1 MKDSTPPERKV
12 DILVDDHWTTALA
25 ARIRRLAESG
35 DYTAVLDSSA
45 IYEIVRLWEA
55 IRPEE
60 GNLDAIP
67 LNSLTVLAY
76 LHLLRYQLVPQDDM
90 SALQTALSLLH
101 ALAVRAPQQVP
112 YDIRQL
118 LTAGH
123 AESAKDAGR
132 LATDW
137 APVLLRYRPT
147 EPPDAL
153 NVAITAFWGA
163 AAVTDPGTPGHALF
177 QSELAGALFTRFE
190 RNGDFKD
197 LDAAIDAGQRAV
209 NTAPPGDPLL
219 VRYLSNLGGWLSRRF
234 GYAGNAADLD
244 AAIDVGQRAVART
257 SFEHGNRAMS
267 LSNLGS
273 ALLDRFKQRRDDAD
287 LAAAIE
293 ALNEAIAAIP
303 LGNPDLAIPLTNLGN
318 VLLARFESGGDI
330 TDLNAAIQA
339 AGQALIHTPS
349 NLPNR
354 AMYLSNL
361 SNALTMRFERGGD
374 DADLAAAVDAAQQS
388 VADTPP
394 DHPDRAR
401 RLTILG
407 GILLTRFRQT
417 GDSTDLEA
425 AIDATQQAIALTR
438 PGQPSRAGL
447 LSNLGNALLA
457 RFEQTG
463 DSADLDAAIE
473 AGQQAVAATPPGYPN
488 RAMYLS
494 NLGSALGR
502 RFERDRDGADLDAAI
517 DAESQAVNETSADYY
532 SRATYLS
539 NLGAS
544 LLTRFRSAKDRM
556 DLDAAIEAGERA
568 VAATSPGHPA
578 LATML
583 SNIAGAFLARYEQ
596 AGVSADLDAAID
608 TAQQAV
614 AAASAGGPDRPM
626 YLTNLGNTLLRR
638 FEQDGNRADL
648 DAAITNGRQAVSDT
662 PPEHPNSAPY
672 LLNLAACLQARF
684 TQTGARADL
693 DTAIDCWRSAS
704 QVPTGA
710 PGFRLAAA
718 QRWGSAAAH
727 VGLTHEAAEGYS
739 VAVGLVPQ
747 AAWHGLDRATREGQL
762 AQWAGLAAD
771 AAASAVLDS
780 HSRRAVELLEQG
792 RSVLWAQ
799 ALNLRSDLTR
809 LAQKHPALAEHLDG
823 IRAILDTS
831 IPEAIQ
837 TSTEQVGGTASA
849 VGRAQQDAI
858 ELRRRK
864 AREWDDVVTQVRML
878 EGFEHFLAATPYPE
892 LAAAAAEGPVVI
904 VNASSQGCHAL
915 AVGAEAAQPRVVNL
929 PGLTLDAAIAHAN
942 LLLEALARAATLKR
956 PFQEREQDRHA
967 VLDILRWLWD
977 VVAEP
982 VLTALGHISKP
993 AAGDTWPRVWWCP
1006 TGPLT
1011 VLPLHAAGHHPRL
1024 RTRAARSA
1032 DCVLDRVISSY
1043 TPTLSALARTRQPPL
1058 STHLRHLGIGMP
1070 TTPGQPPLPAVP
1082 AELEVLARYFPPGT
1096 ENQQLVESQATRA
1109 SVLAAVSD
1117 HSWLHMACHAGQEH
1131 TDPDRSGFALWDGT
1145 LTITDLA
1152 AQPTQHRE
1160 MAFLSACQ
1168 TATGSFHHLDEA
1180 IHLAAAMQFLGYR
1193 HVIATMWTIADSPA
1207 PYVTDSVYTSLTLTN
1222 NRDSD
1227 RAARALHQA
1236 VHALR
1241 DVDPTDPL
1249 LWASYIHFGP

>member
-1 MKDSTPPERKV
+1 M
-12 DILVDDHWTTALA
+12 VDDRWIAGLA

-35 DYTAVLDSSA
+35 DYGVVLDPSA
-45 IYEIVRLWEA
+45 IYEIAQLWESV
-55 IRPEE
+55 RPEE

-67 LNSLTVLAY
+67 LNSLAVLAY
-76 LHLLRYQLVPQDDM
+76 FHLLRCQLVPRDDI
-90 SALQTALSLLH
+90 SDLQTALSLLLM
-101 ALAVRAPQQVP
+101 LAVRAPHLVP

-123 AESAKDAGR
+123 AESEEDAGR

-153 NVAITAFWGA
+153 NVAITAFCGA
-163 AAVTDPGTPGHALF
+163 AAVSDLGSSDHALF
-177 QSELAGALFTRFE
+177 QSELAGALVTRFE
-190 RNGDFKD
+190 RTGDFKD
-197 LDAAIDAGQRAV
+197 LDAAIDAGQQAV
-209 NTAPPGDPLL
+209 AAASPGDPSLA
-219 VRYLSNLGGWLSRRF
+219 RYLSNLGGWLSRRF
-234 GYAGNAADLD
+234 AYAGNVADLD
-244 AAIDVGQRAVART
+244 AAIDVGQRAIALT
-257 SFEHGNRAMS
+257 SSEHGNRAMP

-273 ALLDRFKQRRDDAD
+273 ALLDRFKQRRDYAD
-287 LAAAIE
+287 LAAAVE

-303 LGNPDLAIPLTNLGN
+303 ADNSDRAIPLTNLGN
-318 VLLARFESGGDI
+318 ALLARFEWGGDI
-330 TDLNAAIQA
+330 TDLNAAIEA
-339 AGQALIHTPS
+339 ARQALIHTPS
-349 NLPNR
+349 NHPNR

-361 SNALTMRFERGGD
+361 SNALTIRFERSGD
-374 DADLAAAVDAAQQS
+374 NADLAAAVDAAQHS
-388 VADTPP
+388 VAETPP

-401 RLTILG
+401 WLTILG
-407 GILLTRFRQT
+407 GILLTRFGQT

-425 AIDATQQAIALTR
+425 AINITQQAVALSG
-438 PGQPSRAGL
+438 PGQPRRAGL

-463 DSADLDAAIE
+463 DNTDLDAAID

-517 DAESQAVNETSADYY
+517 DAESQAVNETSTDYY
-532 SRATYLS
+532 SHATYLS
-539 NLGAS
+539 NLSAS
-544 LLTRFRSAKDRM
+544 LLTRFRWAQDRT
-556 DLDAAIEAGERA
+556 DLDAAIKAGERA

-583 SNIAGAFLARYEQ
+583 SNVAGSFLARYEQ
-596 AGVSADLDAAID
+596 VGVSTDVDAAID
-608 TAQQAV
+608 AAQRAV
-614 AAASAGGPDRPM
+614 AVASAGDPDRPM
-626 YLTNLGNTLLRR
+626 YLTNLTSTLLRR
-638 FEQDGNRADL
+638 FERDGNRADL

-662 PPEHPNSAPY
+662 LPGHPNSAPY
-672 LLNLAACLQARF
+672 LLNLAACFQVRF
-684 TQTGARADL
+684 RQIGARADL

-704 QVPTGA
+704 HVPTAA
-710 PGFRLAAA
+710 PGIRLTAA
-718 QRWGSAAAH
+718 QRWASAAAH

-739 VAVGLVPQ
+739 VAVGLLPQ

-771 AAASAVLDS
+771 AAASAVLDGY
-780 HSRRAVELLEQG
+780 SRRPVELLEQG

-809 LAQKHPALAEHLDG
+809 LAQKHPGLAERLDN

-831 IPEAIQ
+831 IPEEIQ
-837 TSTEQVGGTASA
+837 TSTEQVGGTASTL
-849 VGRAQQDAI
+849 GRAQQDAI

-915 AVGAEAAQPRVVNL
+915 AVDADAAQPRVVNL
-929 PGLTLDAAIAHAN
+929 PDLTLDATIAHAN
-942 LLLEALARAATLKR
+942 QLLEVLARAASPRR
-956 PFQEREQDRHA
+956 PFPEREHDRHA

-982 VLTALGHISKP
+982 VLTALGHTSKP

-1024 RTRAARSA
+1024 RTTAARSA

-1043 TPTLSALARTRQPPL
+1043 TPTLSALARTHQLRPSAP
-1058 STHLRHLGIGMP
+1058 LRHLGVGMP

-1082 AELEVLARYFPPGT
+1082 AEMEVLARYFPPGS

-1109 SVLAAVSD
+1109 SVLAAVAD

-1145 LTITDLA
+1145 LTLTDLA
-1152 AQPTQHRE
+1152 DQPTQHRN

-1168 TATGSFHHLDEA
+1168 TATGSFRHLDEA

-1207 PYVTDSVYTSLTLTN
+1207 PYVADSVYNTLTLSN
-1222 NRDSD
+1222 NKDPD
-1227 RAARALHQA
+1227 RAAGALHQA

-1241 DVDPTDPL
+1241 DADPTDPL
-1249 LWASYIHFGP
+1249 LWASYIHLGP